1 VAVTGGYSGE
11 GAVMF
16 LKVSPPGAATF
27 APYVIVSGESNINFR
42 LLDIIILQQKAK
54 ADVCAGTMS
63 IYNIL
68 YIMARAYNNIYCICY
83 RELGTWCTK
92 KQ

>member
-1 VAVTGGYSGE
+1 VVTGSDSGE

-16 LKVSPPGAATF
+16 LKVSPPGPATF

-63 IYNIL
+63 I
-68 YIMARAYNNIYCICY
+68 
-83 RELGTWCTK
+83 
-92 KQ
+92 

>member
-1 VAVTGGYSGE
+1 VVTGSNSGA

-27 APYVIVSGESNINFR
+27 APYVIVLGESNINFR

-63 IYNIL
+63 I
-68 YIMARAYNNIYCICY
+68 
-83 RELGTWCTK
+83 
-92 KQ
+92 